1 MAYLLFPGRHLLN
14 TSFQE
19 SYLWDILRLPVG
31 KLDLVG
37 GGALNPDEKIT
48 DIVFCVTSANQF
60 NSRYNPVPFHERS
73 ITLDRFAQQYQK
85 ALGIKYQILGVPH
98 FNPTEHFAEYT
109 LKEIEEQINHEV
121 ELTPQ
126 NTIVLCSTP
135 GLLEQYQKLGF
146 AVLTAE
152 YDINSKKYISDTPIS
167 VLKEF
172 VELGESWK
180 LNEDFTSKM
189 SKTTKELWESFSD
202 IPRKIL
208 ALWRDPLLTE
218 SGSLT
223 IDRNYST
230 YAYDMANE
238 SLLDIKY
245 HDIQPAIVP
254 GKIVDEGCAD
264 AALIVRLAR
273 DFGDSDIIGIELT
286 TEFLARCQERLRAGE
301 FGGTY
306 VHFHQRNLL
315 DPVFTEN
322 TIDTTI
328 CNSTTHELWSYGNRE
343 QSLLTYLNHKY
354 KQTKKGGRIVIRD
367 VVGPE
372 DKDQIVYLWANKD
385 DGSNED
391 IFKICNSKQELKNH
405 LEQHS
410 THGRFLRFAEE
421 YLADMR
427 SSGRRGDET
436 KIIYKEEVINGK
448 DYIVLK
454 LKDAVEFMTK
464 KDYTDNWN
472 SELNEE
478 FAFWSFSDWKNAMTS
493 AGFHVI
499 ENPNEKN
506 GVSRT
511 YQSSW
516 IVENRWVGK
525 VALFKKAN
533 NVLVDV
539 PYPPTHMVL
548 VGEK

>member
-37 GGALNPDEKIT
+37 GGALDPDERIT
-48 DIVFCVTSANQF
+48 HIVFCVTSANQF
-60 NSRYNPVPFHERS
+60 NSRYNPVPFHERA

-85 ALGIKYQILGVPH
+85 ALGINYQIIGVPH

-109 LKEIEEQINHEV
+109 LKEVEEQIEHSV
-121 ELTPQ
+121 ELTPA

-135 GLLEQYQKLGF
+135 ELIPQYQKLGF
-146 AVLTAE
+146 AMLTGE
-152 YDINSKKYISDTPIS
+152 YDYKNKTQTTYIP
-167 VLKEF
+167 VNLLKSI
-172 VELGESWK
+172 VDVGESWNSDET
-180 LNEDFTSKM
+180 LVSKM
-189 SKTTKELWESFSD
+189 AKTTKEVWDTFPNIFST
-202 IPRKIL
+202 IL
-208 ALWRDPLLTE
+208 RLWRDPLLTD

-223 IDRNYST
+223 TDRNYNT
-230 YAYDMANE
+230 YAYDMANQA
-238 SLLDIKY
+238 LLDIKY
-245 HDIQPAIVP
+245 NDIRPAIVP

-273 DFGDSDIIGIELT
+273 DFGDSDIMGIELT

-315 DPVFTEN
+315 DPVFTDN

-328 CNSTTHELWSYGNRE
+328 CNSTTHELWSYGNRSE
-343 QSLLTYLNHKY
+343 SLNTYLNHKY

-372 DKDQIVYLWANKD
+372 DKNQEVYLWADKN

-391 IFKICNSKQELKNH
+391 IFKSCSNKQELKTH
-405 LEQHS
+405 LEQLS

-421 YLADMR
+421 YLSDMR
-427 SSGRRGDET
+427 TSGRRGDET
-436 KIIYKEEVINGK
+436 KIIFKEEIIDGK
-448 DYIVLK
+448 DYFVLK
-454 LKDAVEFMTK
+454 LKDAVEFITK
-464 KDYTDNWN
+464 KDYTNNWT

-478 FAFWSFSDWKNAMTS
+478 FAYWSFTEWKQAIVS
-493 AGFHVI
+493 GGFRII
-499 ENPNEKN
+499 ENPNETE
-506 GVSRT
+506 GVSRA

-525 VALFKKAN
+525 VALFKKEN
-533 NVLVDV
+533 NVLIDI